1 MSKFMIGFI
10 VVVVLAVGALVLMPK
25 AGKTAGNPSLT
36 FATVQ
41 QDTSKG
47 AKFYD
52 VRTPQEFAANR
63 FDGTE
68 NWPLQEMQAGRLP
81 EVAKDAKIYLH
92 CQSGNRS
99 AQAARILKSAGY
111 TNVIDLGGMNHV
123 QSIGGK
129 ATS

>member
-1 MSKFMIGFI
+1 MSKFMIGVI

-25 AGKTAGNPSLT
+25 AGKTASDPSLT

-41 QDTSKG
+41 QDIKGG

-52 VRTPQEFAANR
+52 VRTPQEFATNR
-63 FDGTE
+63 FEGTA

-81 EVAKDAKIYLH
+81 DVAKDTKIYLH

-99 AQAARILKSAGY
+99 AQATRILKNAGY
-111 TNVIDLGGMNHV
+111 TNVIDLGGINHV